1 MTWGRGW
8 GMKGSIYRMNK
19 IKKQVVLY
27 FLLVALSV
35 AILFP
40 FVVMISTSLKSL
52 NEIRVSP
59 YKILPEVFRFDNY
72 RAFFQSGNWALYFYN
87 SAVVAS
93 VTTVVS
99 ILTNAI
105 AGYAFARLHFYG
117 KDFLFRFALIGMMV
131 PMQTVMIPIYLKV
144 KTIPLAGGNNLLGQG
159 GIGMLNTTW
168 GVIAPLLAGAFGLF
182 LCKQFFESFPISLD
196 EAAKIDG
203 CSNSRLFFTI
213 YIPLSKPILATLAI
227 LKFTDGWN
235 QYTWPLIITNSDKG
249 RTVQLA
255 LAMFRGS
262 SVVKWDLLMAGTI
275 VTCIPVLILFLAL
288 QKYYVQGIVT
298 DGIKG

>member
-1 MTWGRGW
+1 MD
-8 GMKGSIYRMNK
+8 
-19 IKKQVVLY
+19 KKTREKYKQIFLYAVLII
-27 FLLVALSV
+27 LDVI
-35 AILFP
+35 ILFP
-40 FVVMISTSLKSL
+40 FMVMISASLKSL

-59 YKILPEVFRFDNY
+59 YTLIPETFHFDNY
-72 RAFFQSGNWALYFYN
+72 RTFFQSGNWALYFYN
-87 SAVVAS
+87 SAMIAV

-99 ILTNAI
+99 LLTNSI

-117 KDFLFRFALIGMMV
+117 KNLLFKLALIGMMV
-131 PMQTVMIPIYLKV
+131 PMQTVIISVYLKV
-144 KTIPLAGGNNLLGQG
+144 KTIPFAGGNNLFGQG
-159 GIGMLNTTW
+159 GTGLLNTTW

-182 LCKQFFESFPISLD
+182 LCKQFFESFPTSLD

-203 CSNSRLFFTI
+203 CSNIRIFFTI
-213 YIPLSKPILATLAI
+213 YAPLSKPILATLAI

-235 QYTWPLIITNSDKG
+235 QYTWPLIITNSDRG

-288 QKYYVQGIVT
+288 QKYYVQGIVV
-298 DGIKG
+298 DGLKG

>member
-1 MTWGRGW
+1 MRSEGNGFN
-8 GMKGSIYRMNK
+8 MKKTKTKRAF
-19 IKKQVVLY
+19 LY
-27 FLLVALSV
+27 LLLLILDMI
-35 AILFP
+35 ILFP
-40 FVVMISTSLKSL
+40 FIVMISASLKSL

-59 YKILPEVFRFDNY
+59 YTLVPEVLRFDNY

-87 SAVVAS
+87 SAVVAV

-99 ILTNAI
+99 ILTNSA

-117 KDFLFRFALIGMMV
+117 RNFLFKLALIGMMV
-131 PMQTVMIPIYLKV
+131 PMQTVMISVYLKV
-144 KTIPLAGGNNLLGQG
+144 KTIPLAGGNNLFGQG
-159 GIGMLNTTW
+159 GTGLLNTTW

-182 LCKQFFESFPISLD
+182 LCRQFFESFPASLD

-203 CSNSRLFFTI
+203 CSNIRIFSAI
-213 YIPLSKPILATLAI
+213 YLPLSKPVLATLAI

-298 DGIKG
+298 DGLKC